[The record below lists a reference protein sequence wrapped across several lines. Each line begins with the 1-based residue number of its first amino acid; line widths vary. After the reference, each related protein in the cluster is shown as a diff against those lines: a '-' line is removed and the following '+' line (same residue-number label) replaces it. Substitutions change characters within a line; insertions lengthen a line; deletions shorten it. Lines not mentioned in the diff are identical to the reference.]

1 MARASE
7 TPERAVFSIVSSKYQ
22 SAPEW
27 FDQNLPEVSE
37 IMRRIVRSPQSSPNP
52 FGLTNSER
60 KFHREALCR
69 VKHMDK
75 LNPEHAIEG
84 LERCAA
90 LIRDDSLPDGF
101 EYETLVRL
109 FKGAFGKSP
118 GSYKTNSTIP
128 VDSGSNGEPTYHISL
143 VRGVVM
149 NLDLGMRLVSIT
161 VTPRKVRERRKLM
174 SIVGIGR
181 DPASDVS
188 AKHDEYLAEQSPHA
202 AS

>member
-69 VKHMDK
+69 VKRMDK
-75 LNPEHAIEG
+75 LSSEHAIEG
-84 LERCAA
+84 LEHCAA
-90 LIRDDSLPDGF
+90 LIRDDSLPDDIG
-101 EYETLVRL
+101 YVSLVRM

-118 GSYKTNSTIP
+118 GSYKANTVIP
-128 VDSGSNGEPTYHISL
+128 VSGAINGDTPYNISL

-149 NLDLGMRLVSIT
+149 NLDLTMRLVSVT
-161 VTPRKVRERRKLM
+161 ATPRKVRERRKLM
-174 SIVGIGR
+174 GIVGIGR
-181 DPASDVS
+181 DSASDVS

-202 AS
+202 TS